1 LFFGEQGAAMPD
13 AADMDKVLSTL
24 ESAVREL
31 PEPIVTAMRDASSW
45 AILVTTLLSL
55 RTRDVVTDAVAKNL
69 LVHVPYPADLLK
81 LPQEK
86 VAELIHRVGFFNTKA
101 ATLRRV
107 AQIILEEHGG
117 QVPDTLEG
125 LLALP
130 GVGRK
135 TANLV
140 LIHGFDKPGI
150 CVDTHVHRISN
161 RLGFVATKTADETEF
176 ALREVLPAKWW
187 MKINAILVTWG
198 QHVCLPQRPHCSRC
212 PVAGTC
218 PRIGVTKAP

>member
-1 LFFGEQGAAMPD
+1 MPD
-13 AADMDKVLSTL
+13 VYIIEKVMRAL
-24 ESAVREL
+24 ELAVRTL
-31 PEPIVTAMRDASSW
+31 PEPIVTAMHDASPW
-45 AILVTTLLSL
+45 EILVTTLLSL
-55 RTRDVVTDAVAKNL
+55 RTRDVVTESVAREL
-69 LVHVPYPADLLK
+69 LARAPLPEDMLR
-81 LPQEK
+81 LPQD
-86 VAELIHRVGFFNTKA
+86 AIAALIHRVGFFNTKA

-107 AQIILEEHGG
+107 AAIILEEHGG

-176 ALREVLPAKWW
+176 ALREVLPAAWW

-198 QHVCLPQRPHCSRC
+198 QHVCLPQRPQCSRC
-212 PVAGTC
+212 PVFESC
-218 PRIGVTKAP
+218 PRIGVTTTQ

>member
-1 LFFGEQGAAMPD
+1 MPD
-13 AADMDKVLSTL
+13 SADMDKVLSTL

-55 RTRDVVTDAVAKNL
+55 RTRDVVTEVVAR
-69 LVHVPYPADLLK
+69 DLL
-81 LPQEK
+81 
-86 VAELIHRVGFFNTKA
+86 AEAPRPEDMLRLGQDAIAERIHRVGFFNTKA

-107 AQIILEEHGG
+107 AAIILEEHGG
-117 QVPDTLEG
+117 QVPDTLES

-198 QHVCLPQRPHCSRC
+198 QHVCLPRRPHCTRC
-212 PVAGTC
+212 PVAETC
-218 PRIGVTKAP
+218 PRIGVPKTP